1 MAPSCGCALDLQK
14 AMEEEEKKVFD
25 GCQQNEGHCPRHR
38 EPVWAVL
45 RRVAHDLHPY
55 PAGGA
60 SGRRG
65 AESWTR
71 SQAR

>member
-25 GCQQNEGHCPRHR
+25 DCQQKEGHHRHR

-65 AESWTR
+65 AESWTQG
-71 SQAR
+71 QAW